1 MHMTVSTVTKSR
13 HLPVV
18 WSDVGEAVD
27 GGGAAE
33 LAQLAQRVLA
43 VHDGAL
49 SGKEECGRR
58 LGAVSV
64 FPLRCPRRNN
74 IVSEASPQ
82 LLQLSRHEPHH
93 TAASRVTCHTGT
105 LTMNR
110 SWVGGGYTKKTYT
123 PPLQIAIPINI
134 LYPSMLILLY
144 FGVIED
150 RS

>member
-1 MHMTVSTVTKSR
+1 MAVTKSR
-13 HLPVV
+13 PHLPVV

-33 LAQLAQRVLA
+33 LAQLAQRVLP
-43 VHDGAL
+43 VHVEDL
-49 SGKEECGRR
+49 SGEEECVHR

-64 FPLRCPRRNN
+64 FPLHCPRRNN

-93 TAASRVTCHTGT
+93 TAESRVTCHTGT

-110 SWVGGGYTKKTYT
+110 SWVGSGYTIRHKKTYYST
-123 PPLQIAIPINI
+123 ANCNNVSH
-134 LYPSMLILLY
+134 PSMFIILLSR
-144 FGVIED
+144 FDLCHCQI
-150 RS
+150 

>member
-1 MHMTVSTVTKSR
+1 MKLYIEDTFNYMAVTKSR
-13 HLPVV
+13 PHLPIV

-33 LAQLAQRVLA
+33 LAQLAQRVLPVHAA
-43 VHDGAL
+43 VEDLG
-49 SGKEECGRR
+49 GEEECGDR

-105 LTMNR
+105 LTVNR
-110 SWVGGGYTKKTYT
+110 FWVGSGYTIRRHILHYK
-123 PPLQIAIPINI
+123 LQSP
-134 LYPSMLILLY
+134 
-144 FGVIED
+144 
-150 RS
+150 

>member
-1 MHMTVSTVTKSR
+1 M
-13 HLPVV
+13 PIV

-33 LAQLAQRVLA
+33 LAQLAQRVLP
-43 VHDGAL
+43 VHVEDL
-49 SGKEECGRR
+49 SGEECWAGTG

-74 IVSEASPQ
+74 IVSETSPQ

-93 TAASRVTCHTGT
+93 TAESRVTCHTGT

-110 SWVGGGYTKKTYT
+110 SWVGSGYTIRR
-123 PPLQIAIPINI
+123 Q
-134 LYPSMLILLY
+134 
-144 FGVIED
+144 
-150 RS
+150 

>member
-1 MHMTVSTVTKSR
+1 M
-13 HLPVV
+13 PIV

-33 LAQLAQRVLA
+33 LAQLAQRVLPVHAA
-43 VHDGAL
+43 VEDL
-49 SGKEECGRR
+49 SGEEECGDR

-93 TAASRVTCHTGT
+93 TAASRVTCHT
-105 LTMNR
+105 
-110 SWVGGGYTKKTYT
+110 
-123 PPLQIAIPINI
+123 
-134 LYPSMLILLY
+134 LLSHRDTHN
-144 FGVIED
+144 E
-150 RS
+150 